1 MKGRGKHPWMDDAAC
16 ATGQHDTRWWD
27 EDHPALWNEGRA
39 VCAVICPVRA
49 DCLTYGTS
57 RRLSGVYGGIPL
69 KQGQPLT

>member
-1 MKGRGKHPWMDDAAC
+1 MDDAAC
-16 ATGQHDTRWWD
+16 ATGEHDTRWWD
-27 EDHPALWNEGRA
+27 EDHPSLWDRGRA
-39 VCAVICPVRA
+39 VCQISCTVRS